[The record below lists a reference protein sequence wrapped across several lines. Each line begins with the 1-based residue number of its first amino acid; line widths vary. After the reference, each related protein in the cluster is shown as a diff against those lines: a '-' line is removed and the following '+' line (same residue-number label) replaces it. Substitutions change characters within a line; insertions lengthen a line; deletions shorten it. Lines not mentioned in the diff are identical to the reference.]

1 MIENKNRL
9 RISNQTFSNEIVLDK
24 YVEWDALSLINF
36 VGCRFKEIDFLGK
49 TVNFCIFKNSEF
61 NDLSFRKCQFGDSTF
76 ENCQITNLDLTR
88 AELRNCRFLNCRF
101 TNCNLSAS
109 DFRTCEFFE
118 TTFSN
123 TNLKS
128 IIAEDVKLWKSNKW
142 IKVQDKFNLEK
153 SLKDMNLIISTD
165 QDEIDNF

>member
-9 RISNQTFSNEIVLDK
+9 IISNQTFSNEIDLDK

-49 TVNFCIFKNSEF
+49 PINFFIFKNSEF
-61 NDLSFRKCQFGDSTF
+61 NDLSFRKCQFGDTTF

-88 AELRNCRFLNCRF
+88 AELRNCRF

-109 DFRTCEFFE
+109 DFWTCEFFE

-142 IKVQDKFNLEK
+142 IKVQDKVNLEK
-153 SLKDMNLIISTD
+153 SLKDMNLIISSD